1 MDEAMRIYYSFLYMC
16 AMFLFVPLTLEAIGR
31 AFKKNFE
38 FSKTFLFLWAFSF
51 LIVVPTFPYFF
62 GYRTTQIGSQFAASE
77 YTEMYY
83 VILSDR
89 PCNNLFREAHAVP
102 AEIEKIKEYDGPGYN
117 SYYRVNYIYPYAEK
131 RICIS
136 DLGDVSPNKERRVE
150 DFDGN
155 EYYVTLTE
163 IKFPADFF
171 DVWTPFKSSSSS
183 DRE

>member
-1 MDEAMRIYYSFLYMC
+1 MDEAMRIYYSLLYMC

-31 AFKKNFE
+31 VFKKNFE

-62 GYRTTQIGSQFAASE
+62 GYRTTQIGSQFEASE

-83 VILSDR
+83 VILSDY
-89 PCNNLFREAHAVP
+89 PCENPFREAHAVP
-102 AEIEKIKEYDGPGYN
+102 AEIEKIKEYAGPGYN
-117 SYYRVNYIYPYAEK
+117 SYYEVNHIYPYGEK
-131 RICIS
+131 RISIYDC
-136 DLGDVSPNKERRVE
+136 DDVSLNEERIVR
-150 DFDGN
+150 DFEGN

-163 IKFPADFF
+163 IKYPNDFPDA
-171 DVWTPFKSSSSS
+171 WSPAKSSSSS